1 MEVQPSA
8 LDRLLA
14 LEARLEQIE
23 RKGLAFEDSPSLE
36 SLGRTQPIWAGDEG
50 LLTRLLR
57 RSPIALSAY
66 QSNAELST
74 RPINSLILQQSDQS
88 SPFQF
93 CELSNGDAVLWI
105 SEKAPAWAYE
115 SSHCRQAFK
124 FLNPNGEGQVLTL
137 HRLALFKPIIRG
149 EKWTLVQQGELSAT
163 ESPYPEE
170 ADHINLS
177 IRIENLE
184 RQLLRLSSQQ
194 EVTLRELR
202 LQVQTNQEEINR
214 LLSLNRKPG

>member
-23 RKGLAFEDSPSLE
+23 RKWLAFEDCPSLE

>member
-1 MEVQPSA
+1 MDVQPSA

-14 LEARLEQIE
+14 LEARFEQLE
-23 RKGLAFEDSPSLE
+23 RKGLALEDSPSLE
-36 SLGRTQPIWAGDEG
+36 SLRRNQPIWPGDEG

-66 QSNAELST
+66 QCNAELST

-93 CELSNGDAVLWI
+93 CELSDGDAVLWI
-105 SEKAPAWAYE
+105 SAKAPAWAYE
-115 SSHCRQAFK
+115 SSHCLQAFK
-124 FLNPNGEGQVLTL
+124 FLSPNSEGQALTL
-137 HRLALFKPIIRG
+137 QRLALFKPIIRG
-149 EKWTLVQQGELSAT
+149 EKWTLVQKGELNAK

-194 EVTLRELR
+194 DVTLRELR

-214 LLSLNRKPG
+214 LSSLSRKPG